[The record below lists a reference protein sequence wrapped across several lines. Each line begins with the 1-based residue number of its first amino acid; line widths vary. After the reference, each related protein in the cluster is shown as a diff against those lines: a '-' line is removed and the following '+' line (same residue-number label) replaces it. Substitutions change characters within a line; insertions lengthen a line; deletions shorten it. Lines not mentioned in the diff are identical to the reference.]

1 MTCERCQSPCPLPP
15 WCKLPPMVVVRLLLL
30 CLVLVPFSFLH
41 AQAMQNQAAFDE
53 GDEETYLAPI
63 QKEAAALRLERS
75 RTEPDAEA
83 DTAAAASLVEAQAAY
98 DAKTWRAAANIAH
111 RAFKRH
117 RYTASSQV
125 LGDLKRVQILANI
138 ERERILD
145 VRKDLARVWLFFP
158 DYARV
163 GEIMET
169 ALELAERTQ
178 AFTTL
183 VDLDAEE
190 PGDVIRIEGTGFA
203 AEVTKLF
210 RFLSESGDRVRIGAR
225 ADLGLARAQLLGG
238 NAKDLSPARFAYND
252 FIQRHPRHPLV
263 FDALCE
269 LALSHLITYRG
280 DLYDVGALV
289 NAALI
294 IEQAELVAG
303 ADPERAALIAK
314 YRLRIRGW
322 HQDRDL
328 AVARWYRSRQHP
340 VWLAWLKD
348 PSNYNWDTPARFY
361 YQEVLRRDSGTPQ
374 ARAAERELAE
384 LPPAERDPFRA
395 DLLPDRP

>member
-1 MTCERCQSPCPLPP
+1 
-15 WCKLPPMVVVRLLLL
+15 MVVVRLLLL
-30 CLVLVPFSFLH
+30 CLILVPCALLP

-53 GDEETYLAPI
+53 GDGETYLAAI
-63 QKEAAALRLERS
+63 QKEAAAFRIARS
-75 RTEPDAEA
+75 RNTVDPDA
-83 DTAAAASLVEAQAAY
+83 TSAAAAALVDARAAY
-98 DAKTWRAAANIAH
+98 DAKAWRLAANIAH
-111 RAFKRH
+111 RAFRRH
-117 RYTASSQV
+117 RFVATSEV
-125 LGDLKRVQILANI
+125 LSDLKRVQILANV
-138 ERERILD
+138 ERKRILD
-145 VRKDLARVWLFFP
+145 VRQDLARVWLFFP
-158 DYARV
+158 DYALV
-163 GEIMET
+163 GEIMEI
-169 ALELAERTQ
+169 ALDLSERTQ

-183 VDLDAEE
+183 VDLEAER
-190 PGDVIRIEGTGFA
+190 PGDVIRIAGTGFA

-238 NAKDLSPARFAYND
+238 NAKDLSPARYAYND

-303 ADPERAALIAK
+303 ADPERAALIAQ

-348 PSNYNWDTPARFY
+348 PSNYNWDNPARFY
-361 YQEVLRRDSGTPQ
+361 YQEVFRRDSGTPQ

-384 LPPAERDPFRA
+384 LPPAQRDPFRA
-395 DLLPDRP
+395 DLLPDRQ